1 MIEFKVTLKR
11 TDGVREIALGEVK
24 RTHAEISLE
33 EAVWLIH
40 RFSDPDRFF
49 AMGSDDTVFQMVIDQ
64 TFDTPADDNP
74 NNPIVYNFII
84 SQYPDETTEIERFAA
99 MSDDEIVE
107 QALADFTRV
116 VLRWNVPS
124 QKLPERTQLL
134 PGGGLGAFTSEKIVR
149 PPHSFRLSITLFN
162 GDADT
167 APSEN
172 FSLDFSG

>member
-1 MIEFKVTLKR
+1 MKITTL
-11 TDGVREIALGEVK
+11 TGLLVGFGWAQL
-24 RTHAEISLE
+24 TTAQ
-33 EAVWLIH
+33 
-40 RFSDPDRFF
+40 P
-49 AMGSDDTVFQMVIDQ
+49 T
-64 TFDTPADDNP
+64 TPAPSTEAKKSAPTADAKAKAGPTAPVKKDEKQKKAEEIGKIEGMTLARGPGFIGVQIVNGVFKLT
-74 NNPIVYNFII
+74 VYNAKKK
-84 SQYPDETTEIERFAA
+84 PVA
-99 MSDDEIVE
+99 
-107 QALADFTRV
+107 ADFTRV